1 MSLLLY
7 ITRYI
12 LKLIIF
18 RKRELRNHKNKE
30 TCSKHKRNELTC
42 KCLKESRNSILSFI
56 LFISYTDLCKI
67 FQNLKALVVCVTFLV
82 GNSNFQKQKLFHQTG
97 SLPFQKVWP
106 LGKRWDLWNTILR
119 EKERV
124 ALRVNFNFF
133 FCIWINKRIDSLY
146 FPWKYQQHIS
156 LLKDQGSTCYKNFNQ
171 IATINEG

>member
-42 KCLKESRNSILSFI
+42 KCLKESRNSRLSFI
-56 LFISYTDLCKI
+56 LFISYTDLCKT

-82 GNSNFQKQKLFHQTG
+82 RNSNFQKQKLFYQTR
-97 SLPFQKVWP
+97 SLQFQKVWP
-106 LGKRWDLWNTILR
+106 LGKGEIYVIWYWGKR
-119 EKERV
+119 KE
-124 ALRVNFNFF
+124 LHQGLISTSFF
-133 FCIWINKRIDSLY
+133 AS
-146 FPWKYQQHIS
+146 
-156 LLKDQGSTCYKNFNQ
+156 
-171 IATINEG
+171 E